1 MPAPD
6 YRRATGEPAVPS
18 VTRGLP
24 RWWLWLAFVIA
35 IPVAIRVIAGEHAG
49 AVGETWLYSLL
60 LVPLFLS
67 AAMLGIAAAF
77 PPGTLWGS
85 EGRGYDVLEYHLEL
99 PREYAQL
106 NATAPLSHNVY
117 SYLPANMEMLY
128 LLLTQTGKVAF
139 SSPSHLWAVYPS

>member
-67 AAMLGIAAAF
+67 AAMLGI
-77 PPGTLWGS
+77 TI
-85 EGRGYDVLEYHLEL
+85 
-99 PREYAQL
+99 
-106 NATAPLSHNVY
+106 TAPFAKRGCFAASPWPDLYRLIVSVALGLGAY
-117 SYLPANMEMLY
+117 S
-128 LLLTQTGKVAF
+128 LLM
-139 SSPSHLWAVYPS
+139 